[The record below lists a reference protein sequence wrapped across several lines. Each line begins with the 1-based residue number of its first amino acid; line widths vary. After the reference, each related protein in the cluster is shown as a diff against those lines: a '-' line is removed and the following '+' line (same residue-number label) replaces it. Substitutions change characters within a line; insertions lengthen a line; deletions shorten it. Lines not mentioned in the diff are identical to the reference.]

1 MNSSIKLQW
10 LTKSTRF
17 HTVVPW
23 GKLFYLFPLL
33 AQPAPNMENSFL
45 HVLQAQQVFVAL
57 NWIREIPLL
66 QSMELKTHEAKKF
79 CYPCPTPINPQVS
92 AFPGAGDENLPN
104 LSPASSSCSSL
115 LLFIPQSLLFLPVP
129 LFLRDS
135 KQEIYICRE
144 QNQPGNKMPI
154 Y

>member
-17 HTVVPW
+17 RTVVPW
-23 GKLFYLFPLL
+23 GKLFHVFPLL

-45 HVLQAQQVFVAL
+45 HVLQAKQVFVAL
-57 NWIREIPLL
+57 NWIPEISLL
-66 QSMELKTHEAKKF
+66 WGMELKTHEAGKF
-79 CYPCPTPINPQVS
+79 CHPHPTPINPQVS
-92 AFPGAGDENLPN
+92 AFPGAGDENLPK

-115 LLFIPQSLLFLPVP
+115 LLFVPKSLLFLPFP

-135 KQEIYICRE
+135 KQEIYIRRE